1 MCRVSDNKG
10 KTMQKHWKHALYAT
24 IAICGLYG
32 QMVMAQGPIEKIPRA
47 GTQARYHVGDSIQA
61 GSGAYGSYQITGR
74 GWYRDG
80 QKIGDGQTYRPTAAD
95 AGHKIAYAE
104 EIRDPKTGKKYKVF
118 SYTVEISDGAT
129 ALANKDPA
137 LSTGVKS
144 PHVGE
149 TVSGIAGQY
158 EGTIVGGGWF
168 IGTRTNQM
176 QKVASGSQYKIQP
189 NDAGKLLAYR
199 EEVRSA
205 QGRISVFSTL
215 PVRIAAKNETSP
227 TPGNDND
234 ICAAITARQTPLIA
248 GMDIQP
254 LPDTPL
260 PEKGVATLEP
270 TYKTCLVR
278 ITDTGSL
285 KQNNF
290 NFRRNI
296 YSRSQAFN
304 ADNSKMILMDQAG
317 FWYLYDAQTG
327 KEIRALKDFQGAEGL
342 PHHIAGGNAEP
353 QWHASDP
360 NTLYFMNENGVGMK
374 LFSVDIGKNQVS
386 LAADM
391 GAEIRKYWNV
401 ADIATTRSEGS
412 PSSDGRYW
420 CLLARDS
427 TSWKTHGVFVWDMQ
441 QQQIIGHLDTPDG
454 APDHVSMS
462 PSGEYCVISGDDQ
475 TGTRVYDRKFQ
486 NFTQLHQKS
495 EHSDI
500 ALNKAGQDVYVS
512 IDYQSSG
519 GDIFMTNLKTGKQ
532 TVLFPSYLNGTAT
545 AIHVSGKAFRKP
557 GWVLISTYAEHKGD
571 QFNLRRENRQWLHR
585 KIFAVSLEDTPKIY
599 SIANADSEHFYPQL
613 PEGMNNSANY
623 WLEPH
628 ATVNQDFTR
637 ILFNSGWNRMNGEVD
652 NFMIALPKNA
662 LPD

>member
-1 MCRVSDNKG
+1 
-10 KTMQKHWKHALYAT
+10 MQKHWKHALYAT
-24 IAICGLYG
+24 IAACGLYG

-47 GTQARYHVGDSIQA
+47 GDQARYRVGDSIQA
-61 GSGAYGSYQITGR
+61 GSGAYGGYQITGR
-74 GWYRDG
+74 GWYRNG

-95 AGHKIAYAE
+95 AGQKIAYAE

-215 PVRIAAKNETSP
+215 PVRIAAKNETLP
-227 TPGNDND
+227 TPGNDNN

-353 QWHASDP
+353 QWHTSDP

-391 GAEIRKYWNV
+391 GAEIRKYWNA

-427 TSWKTHGVFVWDMQ
+427 TSWKTHGVFVWDIQ

-475 TGTRVYDRKFQ
+475 TGTRAYDRKFQ

-557 GWVLISTYAEHKGD
+557 GWVLISTYAEQKGD
-571 QFNLRRENRQWLHR
+571 QFNLRQENRQWLHR

-613 PEGMNNSANY
+613 PEGMNDSANY

>member
-1 MCRVSDNKG
+1 
-10 KTMQKHWKHALYAT
+10 MQKHWKHALYAT
-24 IAICGLYG
+24 IAACGFYG

-61 GSGAYGSYQITGR
+61 GSGAYGNYQITGR

-227 TPGNDND
+227 TPDNDND

-296 YSRSQAFN
+296 YSRSQA
-304 ADNSKMILMDQAG
+304 
-317 FWYLYDAQTG
+317 YLYDTQTG

-374 LFSVDIGKNQVS
+374 LFSVNIGKNQVS
-386 LAADM
+386 LVADM
-391 GAEIRKYWNV
+391 GAEIRKYWNA

-427 TSWKTHGVFVWDMQ
+427 TSWKTHGVFVWDIQ

-475 TGTRVYDRKFQ
+475 MGTRAYDRQFH
-486 NFTQLHQKS
+486 NFTQLHKKS

-557 GWVLISTYAEHKGD
+557 GWVLISTYAEQKGD
-571 QFNLRRENRQWLHR
+571 QFNLRQENRQWLHR

-599 SIANADSEHFYPQL
+599 SIANADSEHFYPRL
-613 PEGMNNSANY
+613 PEGFNESANY

-637 ILFNSGWNRMNGEVD
+637 IIFNSGWNRMNGAVD

>member
-1 MCRVSDNKG
+1 M
-10 KTMQKHWKHALYAT
+10 
-24 IAICGLYG
+24 
-32 QMVMAQGPIEKIPRA
+32 
-47 GTQARYHVGDSIQA
+47 
-61 GSGAYGSYQITGR
+61 
-74 GWYRDG
+74 
-80 QKIGDGQTYRPTAAD
+80 
-95 AGHKIAYAE
+95 
-104 EIRDPKTGKKYKVF
+104 
-118 SYTVEISDGAT
+118 
-129 ALANKDPA
+129 
-137 LSTGVKS
+137 
-144 PHVGE
+144 
-149 TVSGIAGQY
+149 
-158 EGTIVGGGWF
+158 
-168 IGTRTNQM
+168 
-176 QKVASGSQYKIQP
+176 
-189 NDAGKLLAYR
+189 
-199 EEVRSA
+199 
-205 QGRISVFSTL
+205 
-215 PVRIAAKNETSP
+215 
-227 TPGNDND
+227 
-234 ICAAITARQTPLIA
+234 
-248 GMDIQP
+248 
-254 LPDTPL
+254 
-260 PEKGVATLEP
+260 
-270 TYKTCLVR
+270 R

-391 GAEIRKYWNV
+391 GAEIRKYWNA

-475 TGTRVYDRKFQ
+475 TGTRAYDRKFQ

-557 GWVLISTYAEHKGD
+557 GWILISTYAEQKGD

-613 PEGMNNSANY
+613 PEGMNDSANY